1 MFKKLHEIWQ
11 REDLFNQALNTLEI
25 MLKKNKKTFELVTDA
40 LMEKKEIDRDIYK
53 DDQEINCYEMEIRK
67 KILEHISINPEQDI
81 TFALILLGA
90 TRDVE
95 RTGDYCKNIYEL
107 SLKYPN
113 KISEDKYS
121 VVFKST
127 IKQILEM
134 FDLTLISFIGQK
146 KETAKEVM
154 DMHHNNI
161 SSKMEKLTGDIIDD
175 REIKAREAVIYALLA
190 RHLKRISAH
199 LANISSGVV
208 NPFQRIR
215 YVPEDKCTDL

>member
-25 MLKKNKKTFELVTDA
+25 MLKKNKKTFKLVTGA
-40 LMEKKEIDRDIYK
+40 LMEKKEVDRDIYK
-53 DDQEINCYEMEIRK
+53 DDREINCYEMEIRK
-67 KILEHISINPEQDI
+67 KILEHLSISPEQDI

-113 KISEDKYS
+113 KISDDKYS
-121 VVFKST
+121 AVLKNT

-134 FDLTLISFIGQK
+134 FDLTLAAFIGQK
-146 KETAKEVM
+146 KETAKKVM
-154 DMHHNNI
+154 DTHHNDI
-161 SSKMEKLTGDIIDD
+161 SPKMEKLTGDIIDD
-175 REIKAREAVIYALLA
+175 SEIKAREAVIYALLA

-215 YVPEDKCTDL
+215 YAPEDRCADL

>member
-1 MFKKLHEIWQ
+1 MFKKLQEIWQ
-11 REDLFNQALNTLEI
+11 REDLFNQSLGTLEI
-25 MLKKNKKTFELVTDA
+25 MLKKNKKTFKLVTDA
-40 LMEKKEIDRDIYK
+40 LIEKREINRDIYK

-67 KILEHISINPEQDI
+67 KILEHISICPEQDI

-113 KISEDKYS
+113 KISDDKYS
-121 VVFKST
+121 IVLKDT
-127 IKQILEM
+127 IKQIFEM
-134 FDLTLISFIGQK
+134 FDLATAAFIGQK
-146 KETAKEVM
+146 KEMAKRVM
-154 DMHHNNI
+154 DTHHEDI
-161 SSKMEKLTGDIIDD
+161 SPKMEKLTGDIIDD
-175 REIKAREAVIYALLA
+175 GEIKAREAVVYALLA

-208 NPFQRIR
+208 NPFQRVR
-215 YVPEDKCTDL
+215 YVPEDRCTDL